1 MIEVFKTNVRH
12 PAHARLLVQQ
22 IHDHFPGYKAN
33 FDLDDCDRILRVQA
47 GNDTI
52 HPEPLIK
59 MLGELGCVAE
69 VLPDDEPV
77 SALLSQ
83 ARATAERD
91 SRQVSKRCFG
101 NLVMNFLK

>member
-33 FDLDDCDRILRVQA
+33 FDLDDCDRILRVQS
-47 GNDTI
+47 GNGTVYS
-52 HPEPLIK
+52 EPLIK
-59 MLGELGCVAE
+59 MLGAFGCVAE
-69 VLPDDEPV
+69 VLPDEEPV
-77 SALLSQ
+77 SGLLSL
-83 ARATAERD
+83 AKATAAVD

-101 NLVMNFLK
+101 NLVINFLK